1 MAIVKNFLYKTAQNN
16 PVQDFLNAL
25 STISKET
32 KPEDRKKILELAEQ
46 INNLKSDELKS
57 KLSGLKE
64 TLKTALEKI
73 KDAPAHFKMAV
84 MPALQRIYDHLDDQN
99 KKKLEEVLKKVK
111 PGFGTR
117 IMGFV
122 GKEGLGYGVATGT
135 GVGLGALTGYLEAR
149 KGMPSWVGYT
159 LPIATGAASSLLTE
173 YLLPKEYRPERFS
186 ELFKGERFKK
196 RWKQLAG
203 KFAAHYLA
211 AILTNKIMQK
221 ILRRRG

>member
-1 MAIVKNFLYKTAQNN
+1 MAIVKNFLYKTASNT
-16 PVQDFLNAL
+16 PVHNLLNAL
-25 STISKET
+25 KTISKDS
-32 KPEDRKKILELAEQ
+32 KPEEKRKILQFVEQ
-46 INNLKSDELKS
+46 VNNLKSDEIKS
-57 KLSGLKE
+57 IASQVVGDLSVV
-64 TLKTALEKI
+64 LEKL
-73 KDAPAHFKMAV
+73 KDMPSSFKMDV
-84 MPALQRIYDHLDDQN
+84 MPAIMRIYDHLDDEN
-99 KKKLEEVLKKVK
+99 KKKLEEKLKEVK

-117 IMGFV
+117 VMGFV

-149 KGMPSWVGYT
+149 KGMPSWVSYT
-159 LPIATGAASSLLTE
+159 LPIVTGTTSSLLTE